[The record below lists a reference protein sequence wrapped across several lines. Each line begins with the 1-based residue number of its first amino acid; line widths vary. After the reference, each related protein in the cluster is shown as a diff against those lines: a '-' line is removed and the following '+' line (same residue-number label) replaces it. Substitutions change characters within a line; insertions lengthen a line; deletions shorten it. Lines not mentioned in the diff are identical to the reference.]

1 MNPAARPSLSIVA
14 PCYNEIECLE
24 QLQTRCREAAQSHV
38 GADFELV
45 LVDDGSTDGTRAAIR
60 DLADRVPE
68 IVAVLLSRNHGH
80 QKALSAGLSLCRGER
95 ILVIDA
101 DLQDPPELLSDMMA
115 LMDQGAEVVYGK
127 RIASDGESY
136 FKRRSASAFYRL
148 LSRLSDVDIPRDTGD
163 FRLLSR
169 RALDVLNS
177 MPEEHRF
184 IRGMVAWIG
193 FKQVALNFE
202 RDERF
207 AGVTKYPLRRMA
219 RLAVDAI
226 TGFSTSPLRISTY
239 LALVIA
245 FFGFLL
251 TVYVVIQYFRG
262 ATLQGWS
269 SVMVA
274 VLMVG
279 SAQIFVI
286 GILGEYLGRLYMQAK
301 KRPLF
306 IVEEVHTGQDDPLFG
321 PLHDPST
328 DPERPSD

>member
-1 MNPAARPSLSIVA
+1 MWS
-14 PCYNEIECLE
+14 
-24 QLQTRCREAAQSHV
+24 
-38 GADFELV
+38 
-45 LVDDGSTDGTRAAIR
+45 
-60 DLADRVPE
+60 
-68 IVAVLLSRNHGH
+68 
-80 QKALSAGLSLCRGER
+80 
-95 ILVIDA
+95 
-101 DLQDPPELLSDMMA
+101 MA
-115 LMDQGAEVVYGK
+115 
-127 RIASDGESY
+127 
-136 FKRRSASAFYRL
+136 SASPAKGKAISSGGRHLFFYRL

-163 FRLLSR
+163 FRLLGR
-169 RALDVLNS
+169 RALDS

-193 FKQVALNFE
+193 FKQVALDYE

-207 AGVTKYPLRRMA
+207 AGVTKYPLLRMA

-226 TGFSTSPLRISTY
+226 TGFSTSPLRIATY

-251 TVYVVIQYFRG
+251 TLYVVIQYFRG
-262 ATLQGWS
+262 ATVQGWS

-286 GILGEYLGRLYMQAK
+286 GILGEYVGRLYMQAK

-306 IVEEVHTGQDDPLFG
+306 IVDEVHTGQDDPLSG
-321 PLHDPST
+321 LLDDAST
-328 DPERPSD
+328 DPEKPSD